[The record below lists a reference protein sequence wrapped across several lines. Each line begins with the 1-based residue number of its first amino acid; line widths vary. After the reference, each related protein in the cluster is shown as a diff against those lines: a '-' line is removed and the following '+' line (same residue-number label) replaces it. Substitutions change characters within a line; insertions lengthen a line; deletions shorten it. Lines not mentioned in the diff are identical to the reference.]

1 MIDFCHTSWTL
12 GILGNFLRRCEAKV
26 TMKESLINVCFVL
39 QLLDPLHASAPG
51 CVFSCFA
58 NLTGRTQQDLKAQ
71 WQMC

>member
-1 MIDFCHTSWTL
+1 
-12 GILGNFLRRCEAKV
+12 
-26 TMKESLINVCFVL
+26 MKESLINVCFVL
-39 QLLDPLHASAPG
+39 QLLDPLHTSAPG